1 MYDEHEA
8 EKIYQQ
14 WAQIQQGTP
23 QGDIELILRSELKLK
38 KSEAKI
44 LATKLNEKY
53 QKNRLTV

>member
-1 MYDEHEA
+1 MYNEHEA

-14 WAQIQQGTP
+14 WSQIQQGTP

-38 KSEAKI
+38 KSEAKQ

>member
-23 QGDIELILRSELKLK
+23 QGDILPILMDELGLTQY
-38 KSEAKI
+38 EANK
-44 LATKLNEKY
+44 LATKLNKKY
-53 QKNRLTV
+53 QKKR

>member
-1 MYDEHEA
+1 MYDSYEA

-44 LATKLNEKY
+44 LATKLSEKY